1 MNHKQKVKLAR
12 RMYGNRKK
20 VYKEGIFDTPEW
32 EERRQNIKIGVRNR
46 EIIAHQKAEEK
57 RKLKIKKLSL

>member
-1 MNHKQKVKLAR
+1 
-12 RMYGNRKK
+12 MYGNRKK